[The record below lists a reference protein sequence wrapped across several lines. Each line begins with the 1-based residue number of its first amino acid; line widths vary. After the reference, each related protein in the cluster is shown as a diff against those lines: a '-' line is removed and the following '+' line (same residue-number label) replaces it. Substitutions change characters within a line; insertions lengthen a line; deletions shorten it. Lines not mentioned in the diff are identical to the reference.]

1 MVHQGVDRQDAA
13 SIQTAP
19 IKQGLLVHGR
29 FGNGL
34 DVQGAFYSAEGK
46 AVYQDPP
53 LTVECWAKLRSS
65 IGSNML
71 VVNSSVQSPRH
82 WEIYSQAQTGVFA
95 AFLPGATPDHI
106 DTSIRVTDNQ
116 WHHVAMVYLPARVRL
131 YVDGKL
137 GADQP
142 IGVAHATAAI
152 GALSIGNDPL
162 RNLHCDGEIDEV
174 RISTT
179 AREINEIPAEPFAND
194 ADTVGLWHLD

>member
-1 MVHQGVDRQDAA
+1 MLLTSTITSSLTLAFLLLGNSISWVSKTVEAAVRMVHQGVDRQDAA

-82 WEIYSQAQTGVFA
+82 WEIYSQA
-95 AFLPGATPDHI
+95 
-106 DTSIRVTDNQ
+106 
-116 WHHVAMVYLPARVRL
+116 
-131 YVDGKL
+131 
-137 GADQP
+137 
-142 IGVAHATAAI
+142 
-152 GALSIGNDPL
+152 
-162 RNLHCDGEIDEV
+162 
-174 RISTT
+174 
-179 AREINEIPAEPFAND
+179 
-194 ADTVGLWHLD
+194 